1 MTLAVPTD
9 ATVAL
14 SATVNLIQET
24 ARNLQ
29 AAHQIAVA
37 LVQTP
42 FVPAHFKNK
51 PEDAAAAI
59 LYGASI
65 GMDPVTSLQ
74 QVYVISGR
82 PALYARAMV
91 AIVLAHGHE
100 IWTESESD
108 GAVTVCGRRRGT
120 ANVEKVTWTSAL
132 ATKAGYSSNKKYQTD
147 PRSML
152 YARASGD
159 VARRIAPDALLGM
172 GYSFEEME
180 LIGDDTYSAPERSAL
195 NRLREAVPETPA
207 VDAAPA
213 QPAMDTEPMITPAQ
227 LRKLHT
233 VLTAA
238 KLTEREAGLAAIST
252 IISRDIDSSKQLT
265 KAEAAHVID
274 VLEQAEQETAAA
286 TVDGEVIDD
295 GGPSAADLAALNAE
309 ATPDELFESGR

>member
-1 MTLAVPTD
+1 MTLAVPSD
-9 ATVAL
+9 STVAL

-100 IWTESESD
+100 VWTESESD
-108 GAVTVCGRRRGT
+108 GTVTVCGRRRGT
-120 ANVEKVTWTSAL
+120 ANVERVTWTSAL
-132 ATKAGYSSNKKYQTD
+132 AAKAGYSSNKKYQTD

-172 GYSFEEME
+172 AYSIEEME
-180 LIGDDTYSAPERSAL
+180 LTGEDTYAAPERSGL
-195 NRLREAVPETPA
+195 NRLREAVPEAPPEPP
-207 VDAAPA
+207 APA
-213 QPAMDTEPMITPAQ
+213 EPEAMITAAQ
-227 LRKLHT
+227 LRKLHA

-252 IISRDIDSSKQLT
+252 IVSRDIDSSKELT
-265 KAEAAHVID
+265 KAER
-274 VLEQAEQETAAA
+274 EAAA
-286 TVDGEVIDD
+286 SPASPADDAEIVQGDGPTAEDI
-295 GGPSAADLAALNAE
+295 AALNAE
-309 ATPDELFESGR
+309 TTPDDQFDAGR